1 MASSTT
7 SSSLANWVVCH
18 AIIVA
23 CPKCSTRL
31 SAPDNAAGKQVR
43 CPKPACGGI
52 AEVPQF
58 LPAEEVAVVEAV
70 AVPPKPRPKPVPA
83 VADDDHEPPRKRS
96 RRDDDDD
103 DRPRSRRRRR
113 DDDDDFD
120 RPRRRRSGANPM
132 AVVALILGGLVIVGG
147 IGVGVY
153 FLVKKGDNSARAND
167 SGAGSAG
174 TDSAGTYS
182 GPKAPVPAGWV
193 QHTAAKSKFRVYLP
207 KPPSST
213 KTSSLNGV
221 AMDLVQSGGP
231 RERLAATVMGM
242 FIPPDTP
249 GVNRGLLTE
258 HMRQGILKTQGAF
271 RVVSQRSVTWAGRPA
286 TEMTL
291 ESSNKAARAVM
302 ELTTANGIYYAF
314 FACSSGPSPDEE
326 KGFFDNFELIE

>member
-1 MASSTT
+1 MP
-7 SSSLANWVVCH
+7 
-18 AIIVA
+18 IIVA
-23 CPKCSTRL
+23 CPKCATRL

-43 CPKPACGGI
+43 CPKPTCGGI
-52 AEVPQF
+52 ADVPNY

-70 AVPPKPRPKPVPA
+70 AIPPKSKPKPKPVPA
-83 VADDDHEPPRKRS
+83 VADDDDDRPRKR
-96 RRDDDDD
+96 RRDENDD
-103 DRPRSRRRRR
+103 DRPRSRRRLR

-132 AVVALILGGLVIVGG
+132 AVAALVLGGLVLVAG

-153 FLVKKGDNSARAND
+153 FLVSHKNGDNSARGNTK
-167 SGAGSAG
+167 GAGSG
-174 TDSAGTYS
+174 STDSGSTDS

-193 QHTAAKSKFRVYLP
+193 QHTAAKSKFRIYLP

-221 AMDLVQSGGP
+221 TTDLVRSGGP

-249 GVNRGLLTE
+249 GVNRGLLSE
-258 HMRQGILKTQGAF
+258 HMRQGILQMQGAF

-302 ELTTANGIYYAF
+302 RHVTTANGIYYAF
-314 FACSSGPSPDEE
+314 FACSTGPSPDEE
-326 KGFFDNFELIE
+326 KGYFDNFEVLE